1 MEAREE
7 LRAVGALLGITV
19 TVTDGL
25 AWELV
30 RPEGGAPEL
39 RAGLGWYAARGHGTD
54 EAVALALLQLWEGVR
69 GELRAPDRARRAR
82 SIVSARPTTAPLVS
96 AVTRLQAAAELLA
109 AMPGLR
115 LRLAAALERGLPEGL
130 AEQPRHL
137 QWAAV
142 LLRAGLG
149 AGAVPV
155 GEAGVDAAVGEEW
168 RALQRLGAGGLDPLR
183 RVLAP
188 DAERHPLERFERA
201 LALLLPPYERLLA
214 RDARE
219 RGLGL
224 GEALDGA
231 VAQEHEGGAATDDF
245 GAAGS
250 GDSGGE
256 PEPGGEG
263 SDAEGGDA
271 VAPGADDAR
280 ARPGEG
286 RQNAEGADLFAAEQA
301 GFMSSYLATPL
312 PAEGALV
319 QAVVELAV
327 EAEAAERRDDA
338 AREAT
343 REAAGAQGSGGGL
356 AAADYRSRASE
367 LAAAV
372 ERMREVWARVI
383 AERVARV
390 RTIGRRAVPEG
401 ETLDQQSL
409 ASALAEARAGVQRP
423 AAFLRRESRPRRTR
437 RAGSTDYV
445 LLVDRSASMQGRPA
459 AAAADAALVML
470 EALAGVERDIA
481 HAEERQGI
489 ELDLDIRTGLVLF
502 DAEAELVKPL
512 SRGLDDAVRLR
523 MVAGIRSPRGS
534 TNDGAALRLAAEQL
548 GLLGE
553 PAGDGRER
561 RRVVI
566 VVSDGGSNDE
576 AASAR
581 ELRRLRSAGAGVH
594 GIGIG
599 SDEVVRRYAPSSRR
613 VDDPRDIAEA
623 IQQLVE
629 SELP

>member
-1 MEAREE
+1 MEAREG
-7 LRAVGALLGITV
+7 LHAVGALLGITV
-19 TVTDGL
+19 TVTDDL
-25 AWELV
+25 SWELV
-30 RPEGGAPEL
+30 RPAGGSPDL
-39 RAGLGWYAARGHGTD
+39 RVGLGWYAVRGHGAE
-54 EAVALALLQLWEGVR
+54 EAIALALLQLWEGVR
-69 GELRAPDRARRAR
+69 GETRSPDRSRRAR
-82 SIVSARPTTAPLVS
+82 SIVSARPETEPLVV
-96 AVTRLQAAAELLA
+96 AVMRLQAVAELLA

-115 LRLAAALERGLPEGL
+115 LRLAAALERSLPQDTS
-130 AEQPRHL
+130 EQPRHL
-137 QWAAV
+137 QWVSV

-149 AGAVPV
+149 AGFLPA
-155 GEAGVDAAVGEEW
+155 AAAVAEEW
-168 RALQRLGAGGLDPLR
+168 LALQARGAGRIDPLR

-188 DAERHPLERFERA
+188 DPERPPLERFERS

-214 RDARE
+214 LDARE
-219 RGLGL
+219 RGP
-224 GEALDGA
+224 GEAPDGA
-231 VAQEHEGGAATDDF
+231 TAQEHEGGAATDDF

-250 GDSGGE
+250 GADA
-256 PEPGGEG
+256 EPGAEG
-263 SDAEGGDA
+263 ADAPGGDA
-271 VAPGADDAR
+271 VPPGADESR

-286 RQNAEGADLFAAEQA
+286 RQSAEGADLFVAEQA
-301 GFMSSYLATPL
+301 GFVSAYLATPL

-319 QAVVELAV
+319 QAIVELDADS
-327 EAEAAERRDDA
+327 EATARGDAERDA
-338 AREAT
+338 VREAVG
-343 REAAGAQGSGGGL
+343 AAGAGGAL
-356 AAADYRSRASE
+356 AAADYRSRAAE

-401 ETLDQQSL
+401 ETLDPQAL
-409 ASALAEARAGVQRP
+409 AGAFAEARSGVQRP
-423 AAFLRRESRPRRTR
+423 AAFLRRETRPRRTR

-459 AAAADAALVML
+459 AAAADATLVML

-489 ELDLDIRTGLVLF
+489 ELDLDIRTALVLF

-512 SRGLDDAVRLR
+512 SRGLDDAVRLG

-534 TNDGAALRLAAEQL
+534 TNDGGALRLAAEQL
-548 GLLGE
+548 GLLGGST
-553 PAGDGRER
+553 GDGRER
-561 RRVVI
+561 RRLVI
-566 VVSDGGSNDE
+566 VVSDGGSIDE

-581 ELRRLRSAGAGVH
+581 ELRRLRAAGVSVH

-623 IQQLVE
+623 MQQLVE